1 MSESEL
7 IEKTEEIEESVEPSP
22 PQQDEAEEI
31 EEPENSLPSVSLGDL
46 PPRLSEAT
54 ARAGW
59 TSLTPVQSKAM
70 PYIFAG
76 RPLMVQART
85 GSGKT
90 GAFVMPIMELVN
102 RFQDSTQALVLV
114 PTRELATQVVAEA
127 KTLFGDGGLRV
138 TAVYGGVGYGAQ
150 LKALR
155 EGTHLIVGTPGR
167 VLDHLLRGSMSL
179 KKLKVLVFD
188 EADRM
193 LSMGFYPDMR
203 RIQAY
208 LPGKVYT
215 CMFSA
220 TFPHTVR
227 SLARQFMENPDFLSL
242 SRDHVHV
249 ADTSHQTVTVSS
261 MEKDRTLIRL
271 IELENPDSAI
281 IFCNTKQ
288 RVHYVSVVLQRFGYN
303 ADELSGDLPQKDREK
318 VMGKLRQGKLR
329 FCVATDVAARGI
341 NISDL
346 SHVFQY
352 EVPDD
357 PELYI
362 HRAGRTG
369 RAGATGV
376 AITLVGDFTEQVQ
389 LKRIAKQYNIEF
401 EERPS
406 PDEAALAKVVA
417 ERMTVRLEA
426 QMRDRDKLQIER
438 LQRFVPMVQELAS
451 GEEGTALLAM
461 LLDDYYQQSLHA
473 PPVAIEPDKPRQ
485 QPRSGKPKKKRRRRS
500 RGRSR
505 QN

>member
-1 MSESEL
+1 MSE
-7 IEKTEEIEESVEPSP
+7 TETIDNAVEDEINEPNATNLE
-22 PQQDEAEEI
+22 QEDEI
-31 EEPENSLPSVSLGDL
+31 EEPEDSLPSVGIGDL
-46 PPRLSEAT
+46 PPRLSEAV

-59 TSLTPVQSKAM
+59 ASLTPVQSKAM
-70 PYIFAG
+70 PYLFAG

-90 GAFVMPIMELVN
+90 GAFILPIMELVN
-102 RFQDSTQALVLV
+102 RYQDDTQALVLV
-114 PTRELATQVVAEA
+114 PTRELANQVMTEA
-127 KTLFGDGGLRV
+127 KMLFGDSGLRV
-138 TAVYGGVGYGAQ
+138 TAVYGGVGYGPQ

-155 EGTHLIVGTPGR
+155 EGTHLVVGTPGR

-203 RIQAY
+203 RVQEY

-220 TFPHTVR
+220 TFPPTVR
-227 SLARQFMENPDFLSL
+227 SLARQFMDKPDFLSL

-249 ADTSHQTVTVSS
+249 ADTSHQTVIVSP
-261 MEKDRTLIRL
+261 MEKDRTLVRL

-288 RVHYVSVVLQRFGYN
+288 RVHYIAVVLQRFGYN

-318 VMGKLRQGKLR
+318 VMDRLRKGKLR

-341 NISDL
+341 DISDL

-352 EVPDD
+352 ELPED
-357 PELYI
+357 PEIYI

-369 RAGATGV
+369 RAGAAGV
-376 AITLVGDFTEQVQ
+376 AISLVGDFTEQVQ
-389 LKRIAKQYNIEF
+389 LKKIARQYNIEF
-401 EERPS
+401 EERAS

-426 QMRDRDKLQIER
+426 QMRDRDKLRIER
-438 LQRFVPMVQELAS
+438 LQRFVPMVKELAND
-451 GEEGTALLAM
+451 EEGVALIAM
-461 LLDDYYQQSLHA
+461 LLDDLYQQSLHA
-473 PPVAIEPDKPRQ
+473 LPASLDEEPADTSQKPEN
-485 QPRSGKPKKKRRRRS
+485 SKKKRRRS

-505 QN
+505 GN

>member
-1 MSESEL
+1 MSDTET
-7 IEKTEEIEESVEPSP
+7 IETEENVNEPTVP
-22 PQQDEAEEI
+22 TLEDAEI
-31 EEPENSLPSVSLGDL
+31 EEPEDSLPSVHIGDL
-46 PPRLSEAT
+46 PPRLAEAT

-59 TSLTPVQSKAM
+59 RSLTPVQSKAM
-70 PYIFAG
+70 PYIFAQ
-76 RPLMVQART
+76 RPMMVQART

-90 GAFVMPIMELVN
+90 GAFIMPIMELVN
-102 RFQDSTQALVLV
+102 RFKDETQALVLV

-127 KTLFGDGGLRV
+127 TLLFGDSGFRV
-138 TAVYGGVGYGAQ
+138 TAVYGGVGYGPQ

-167 VLDHLLRGSMSL
+167 VLDHLLRGSLSL
-179 KKLKVLVFD
+179 KNLKVLVFD

-203 RIQAY
+203 RVQEY

-220 TFPHTVR
+220 TFPPTVR
-227 SLARQFMENPDFLSL
+227 SLARQFMDKPDFLSL

-261 MEKDRTLIRL
+261 LEKDRTLIRL

-303 ADELSGDLPQKDREK
+303 ADELSGDLAQKDREK
-318 VMGKLRQGKLR
+318 VMDKLRKGKLR

-341 NISDL
+341 DISGL

-352 EVPDD
+352 ELPED
-357 PELYI
+357 PEIYI

-369 RAGATGV
+369 RAGATGT
-376 AITLVGDFTEQVQ
+376 AISLVGDFSEQVQ
-389 LKRIAKQYNIEF
+389 LKKIAKQYNIVF

-406 PDEAALAKVVA
+406 PDEAALAEVVS
-417 ERMTVRLEA
+417 ERMTVQLEA
-426 QMRDRDKLQIER
+426 QMRDRDKLRIER
-438 LQRFVPMVQELAS
+438 LQRFVPMVKELANDD
-451 GEEGTALLAM
+451 EGVQLVAM
-461 LLDDYYQQSLHA
+461 LLDDLYQQTLHS
-473 PPVAIEPDKPRQ
+473 PPASVEEDTPAKRDDTDRSDKPKQ
-485 QPRSGKPKKKRRRRS
+485 TRRRS
-500 RGRSR
+500 RSRSR
-505 QN
+505 N

>member
-1 MSESEL
+1 
-7 IEKTEEIEESVEPSP
+7 
-22 PQQDEAEEI
+22 
-31 EEPENSLPSVSLGDL
+31 
-46 PPRLSEAT
+46 
-54 ARAGW
+54 
-59 TSLTPVQSKAM
+59 
-70 PYIFAG
+70 
-76 RPLMVQART
+76 
-85 GSGKT
+85 
-90 GAFVMPIMELVN
+90 
-102 RFQDSTQALVLV
+102 
-114 PTRELATQVVAEA
+114 
-127 KTLFGDGGLRV
+127 
-138 TAVYGGVGYGAQ
+138 
-150 LKALR
+150 
-155 EGTHLIVGTPGR
+155 
-167 VLDHLLRGSMSL
+167 
-179 KKLKVLVFD
+179 
-188 EADRM
+188 
-193 LSMGFYPDMR
+193 
-203 RIQAY
+203 
-208 LPGKVYT
+208 
-215 CMFSA
+215 MFSA

-227 SLARQFMENPDFLSL
+227 SLARQFMDKPDFLSL

-303 ADELSGDLPQKDREK
+303 ADELSGDLAQKDREK

-341 NISDL
+341 DISDL

-352 EVPDD
+352 EVPED

-376 AITLVGDFTEQVQ
+376 AITLVGDFSEQVQ
-389 LKRIAKQYNIEF
+389 LKRIAKQYNIAF

-426 QMRDRDKLQIER
+426 QMRDRDKLRIER
-438 LQRFVPMVQELAS
+438 LQRFVPMVKELAND
-451 GEEGTALLAM
+451 EEGVALIAM
-461 LLDDYYQQSLHA
+461 LLDDYYQESLHA
-473 PPVAIEPDKPRQ
+473 PPVTVEETTTRQ
-485 QPRSGKPKKKRRRRS
+485 EERSKKSSKKRRRS

-505 QN
+505 RKS

>member
-1 MSESEL
+1 
-7 IEKTEEIEESVEPSP
+7 
-22 PQQDEAEEI
+22 
-31 EEPENSLPSVSLGDL
+31 
-46 PPRLSEAT
+46 
-54 ARAGW
+54 
-59 TSLTPVQSKAM
+59 
-70 PYIFAG
+70 
-76 RPLMVQART
+76 
-85 GSGKT
+85 
-90 GAFVMPIMELVN
+90 
-102 RFQDSTQALVLV
+102 
-114 PTRELATQVVAEA
+114 
-127 KTLFGDGGLRV
+127 
-138 TAVYGGVGYGAQ
+138 
-150 LKALR
+150 
-155 EGTHLIVGTPGR
+155 
-167 VLDHLLRGSMSL
+167 
-179 KKLKVLVFD
+179 VFD

-203 RIQAY
+203 RVQEY

-227 SLARQFMENPDFLSL
+227 SLARQFMEKPDFLSL

-281 IFCNTKQ
+281 IFCNTRQ

-303 ADELSGDLPQKDREK
+303 ADELSGDLAQKDREE

-341 NISDL
+341 DISDL

-369 RAGATGV
+369 RAGAAGV

-389 LKRIAKQYNIEF
+389 LKKIAKQYNIEF

-406 PDEAALAKVVA
+406 PDEEALANVVA
-417 ERMTVRLEA
+417 ERMIVRLEA
-426 QMRDRDKLQIER
+426 QMRDRDKLKIER
-438 LQRFVPMVQELAS
+438 LQRFVPMVQELA
-451 GEEGTALLAM
+451 GDEEGVALLAM

-473 PPVAIEPDKPRQ
+473 PPVTVEEVAPR
-485 QPRSGKPKKKRRRRS
+485 RDSRRDDRTEKSGRKRRRS
-500 RGRSR
+500 GGRSR
-505 QN
+505 KS